1 MTHPPARP
9 ETGDM
14 PLILRSLIVLVAL
27 TLALP
32 APPALAEVVKGRA
45 RVIDGDTLDIA
56 GTKLRLHGVDAPE
69 LDQTC
74 QGAGGDWACGAYARD
89 MLAGIVGA
97 GKLSC
102 DVQETDRYGRGVA
115 VCLRGETDVA
125 ARLVRDGGATAY
137 IRYSDR
143 YAPAERAAR
152 AEGLGIWSGAMQ
164 TPEDWRRGQDAAAAP
179 AAPAAGDCAIKGNV
193 GAGGRRVYHLPGQ
206 ADYAAT
212 RINPRKGEAYFCT
225 EAEARAA
232 GFRPAKR

>member
-1 MTHPPARP
+1 ML
-9 ETGDM
+9 
-14 PLILRSLIVLVAL
+14 LIIRSLLVLAV
-27 TLALP
+27 LAL
-32 APPALAEVVKGRA
+32 APPVMAEVVEGRA
-45 RVIDGDTLDIA
+45 RIVDGDTLDIA
-56 GTKLRLHGVDAPE
+56 GQKLRLHGVDAPE

-74 QGAGGDWACGAYARD
+74 QGAGGDWACGAFARD

-102 DVQETDRYGRGVA
+102 AVQETDRYGRGVA
-115 VCLRGETDVA
+115 VCMSGQTDIA

-152 AEGLGIWSGAMQ
+152 AERLGIWSGGMQ
-164 TPEDWRRGQDAAAAP
+164 TPENWRQSQAAADPAP
-179 AAPAAGDCAIKGNV
+179 PTAGDCAIKGNV
-193 GAGGRRVYHLPGQ
+193 GSGGRRIYHMPGQ

-212 RINPRKGEAYFCT
+212 RINTAKGEAYFCT
-225 EAEARAA
+225 EFDARAA

>member
-1 MTHPPARP
+1 MRLT
-9 ETGDM
+9 
-14 PLILRSLIVLVAL
+14 LRSLLVLWAL
-27 TLALP
+27 CALFP
-32 APPALAEVVKGRA
+32 PIPALADMVEGRA

-74 QGAGGDWACGAYARD
+74 QGAGGDWPCGAFARD
-89 MLAGIVGA
+89 MLAGIVGE

-102 DVQETDRYGRGVA
+102 DVQEVDRYGRGVA
-115 VCLRGETDVA
+115 VCLRDRTDVA

-137 IRYSDR
+137 LRYSDR

-152 AEGLGIWSGAMQ
+152 SEGLGIWSGGLTM
-164 TPEDWRRGQDAAAAP
+164 PEAWRHAQDGAATAGAVT
-179 AAPAAGDCAIKGNV
+179 GDCLIKGNV
-193 GAGGRRVYHLPGQ
+193 GSGGRRVYHLPGQ
-206 ADYAAT
+206 ADYDAT

-232 GFRPAKR
+232 GFRRAKR